1 MIVSGRKGIRRMRF
15 EMTTRWPKRW
25 AMFFGLISIGLCGS
39 GLSADDLALAQ
50 IAAPT
55 DAFLILP
62 LRIHVLEST
71 ELPEA
76 NCTLT
81 DQDLARIV
89 LKLNQIWHQATI
101 HFGVES
107 VVHEQAVGVDRF
119 KVLRELSSGELP
131 LAVYAEWLPKATRAR
146 GMLHVYYVHELPVN
160 GVYLGDG
167 VALVKETADLR
178 EVPGGLDEP
187 LPRVTAHE
195 LGHALD
201 LSHAQDVSHL
211 MASGTTGF
219 QIDKDEVN
227 RARRATPNWGVQRV
241 EDLKK
246 AAEESEAAG
255 KKDVARRF
263 RSWIAQVDS
272 AITGPAPG
280 DAKPVPAESR
290 P

>member
-1 MIVSGRKGIRRMRF
+1 MIGCLM
-15 EMTTRWPKRW
+15 
-25 AMFFGLISIGLCGS
+25 SIFLASAGS
-39 GLSADDLALAQ
+39 MADDP
-50 IAAPT
+50 AARPT

-62 LRIHVLEST
+62 VRIHVLESA

-76 NCTLT
+76 NCSLT
-81 DQDLARIV
+81 EQDLARII

-107 VVHEQAVGVDRF
+107 VVREQAAGVGRF
-119 KVLRELSSGELP
+119 KVLRELSGGELP
-131 LAVYAEWLPKATRAR
+131 LAVYAEWLPRESRAR

-167 VALVKETADLR
+167 VALVKETADLH
-178 EVPGGLDEP
+178 EVAGGLDEP

-201 LSHAQDVSHL
+201 LPHVQDTSHL

-219 QIDKDEVN
+219 QIDEDEVK

-241 EDLKK
+241 EDLKQ
-246 AAEESEAAG
+246 AAESSEAAG
-255 KKDVARRF
+255 KRDQARRL
-263 RSWIAQVDS
+263 RSWITEVES
-272 AITGPAPG
+272 AMTAAGEPKQG
-280 DAKPVPAESR
+280 TVESEK
-290 P
+290 